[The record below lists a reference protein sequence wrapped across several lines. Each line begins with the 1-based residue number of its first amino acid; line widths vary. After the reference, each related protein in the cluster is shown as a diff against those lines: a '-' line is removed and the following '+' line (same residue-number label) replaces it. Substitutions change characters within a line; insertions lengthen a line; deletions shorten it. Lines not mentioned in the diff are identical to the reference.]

1 MSYLEEEIDETLNTL
16 KINHK
21 KKNTEELKTLIKD
34 ITKKLFR
41 SESKTL
47 DPIEFIEK
55 STEHNPKFWKEIPER
70 IKKTDLTLLVFDT
83 AYRAWELRD
92 AQDLASLIGETTGY
106 PFWVTDQHLTF
117 LVHLDDYDC
126 VLWAYEEL

>member
-70 IKKTDLTLLVFDT
+70 IKKQT
-83 AYRAWELRD
+83 
-92 AQDLASLIGETTGY
+92 
-106 PFWVTDQHLTF
+106 
-117 LVHLDDYDC
+117 
-126 VLWAYEEL
+126 